1 MISGGNPQHVSVG
14 NFLSHLRLAQAI
26 VTAGEKVGLDASAH
40 DIQNHIRDLENNI
53 SDISSINFINT
64 DGTQINLASADVEY
78 GADVL
83 GLIGGTHGSIYQLSI
98 TDTLTVSS
106 AEALATNAT
115 IVADGILSNIDQI
128 HIADT
133 AAHVGSA
140 LDSLSS
146 ELVSKLLEPSTLS
159 ITLTDSGT
167 PTIQLAANLNSTQ
180 ISNELSVLNDI
191 NSHFKLAV
199 SVGEASNVIA
209 GLSGNSAFTG
219 LTIDVVLNSWSG
231 TDQITS
237 VTTLLNG
244 WHTNSAIGALLSNG
258 GISIGNGYSNT
269 IDITS
274 ASQVT
279 VLDALHNALSVGGYT
294 IPVSVGEITVE
305 AGIALSTADLAD
317 LNALSNGHV
326 QVVLESV
333 DGYVS
338 GATVTETDA
347 SGATIAGYGTT
358 NGSGQ
363 VIVTASDSSQDHIVV
378 SGGTD
383 TFTNQKISGELI
395 APVGF
400 QVSTPLTTLLALS
413 SHVSADQ
420 ITSALG
426 LSGVDL
432 ANFDPVAAM
441 SLPAAQTA
449 GLNVFTAQQGIFT
462 I

>member
-26 VTAGEKVGLDASAH
+26 VTAGEKVGLVASAH

-191 NSHFKLAV
+191 NSPFKLAV

-274 ASQVT
+274 ASQVNA
-279 VLDALHNALSVGGYT
+279 LDALHNALSVGGYT

-305 AGIALSTADLAD
+305 AGICLLYTSDAAD
-317 LNALSNGHV
+317 
-326 QVVLESV
+326 E
-333 DGYVS
+333 
-338 GATVTETDA
+338 
-347 SGATIAGYGTT
+347 
-358 NGSGQ
+358 
-363 VIVTASDSSQDHIVV
+363 
-378 SGGTD
+378 
-383 TFTNQKISGELI
+383 
-395 APVGF
+395 
-400 QVSTPLTTLLALS
+400 
-413 SHVSADQ
+413 
-420 ITSALG
+420 
-426 LSGVDL
+426 
-432 ANFDPVAAM
+432 
-441 SLPAAQTA
+441 
-449 GLNVFTAQQGIFT
+449 
-462 I
+462 